1 MSGGNVGLAITQ
13 ILSLISLSQWGVRQ
27 TAELENNMTSV
38 ERIMEYVNLESEEE
52 NPIEKQCEVPK
63 SWPTN
68 GAIEFNNLSL
78 KYSENGE
85 HQLKTLNLK
94 IAPGEKISICGR
106 TGAGKSSIVNA
117 LFRMAHNSGNI
128 KIDSIDI
135 ATIPLAMLRKNLS
148 IIPQESFIFSGTM
161 RENLD
166 PAHVH
171 TDAELWTVLEKVQ
184 KPKRIFNFLQFF
196 PFLHR
201 LGPAQRYHKR
211 IAAWI
216 GQQHVR

>member
-1 MSGGNVGLAITQ
+1 MVFAEVSGGNVGLAITQ

-38 ERIMEYVNLESEEE
+38 ERIMEYVHLDAEEE
-52 NPIEKQCEVPK
+52 NPIEKQCDVPK
-63 SWPTN
+63 SWPTD

-85 HQLKTLNLK
+85 HQLKMLNLK
-94 IAPGEKISICGR
+94 IAPSEKISVCGR
-106 TGAGKSSIVNA
+106 TGAGKTSIVNA
-117 LFRMAHNSGNI
+117 LFRLAHNSGNI

-135 ATIPLAMLRKNLS
+135 ATISLAVLRKSIS

-166 PAHVH
+166 PAHEH
-171 TDAELWTVLEKVQ
+171 SDDELWMALEKV
-184 KPKRIFNFLQFF
+184 
-196 PFLHR
+196 
-201 LGPAQRYHKR
+201 
-211 IAAWI
+211 
-216 GQQHVR
+216 

>member
-38 ERIMEYVNLESEEE
+38 ERIMEYVDLDAEEE
-52 NPIEKQCEVPK
+52 KPIEKQCEVSK
-63 SWPTN
+63 LWPTN
-68 GAIEFNNLSL
+68 GAIEFNNVSL
-78 KYSENGE
+78 KYSENGDD
-85 HQLKTLNLK
+85 QLKSLNLK

-117 LFRMAHNSGNI
+117 LFRMAHSSGTV

-135 ATIPLAMLRKNLS
+135 ATISLTVLRKNLS
-148 IIPQESFIFSGTM
+148 IIPQEPFIFSGTM

-166 PAHVH
+166 PSRKH
-171 TDAELWTVLEKVQ
+171 TDDELWTVLEKVCVQ
-184 KPKRIFNFLQFF
+184 KS
-196 PFLHR
+196 
-201 LGPAQRYHKR
+201 
-211 IAAWI
+211 
-216 GQQHVR
+216 